1 MSEEEHAVGGMEL
14 TSQVIHTLE
23 VFLTSVLT
31 HIRELELTGIC
42 LPSALKEEGVLMYR
56 RSLARS
62 STSSFIVCFD
72 SPQPNW
78 KFHCF
83 EGRRVVRRYYVLS
96 DALW

>member
-14 TSQVIHTLE
+14 TSQVIHALE
-23 VFLTSVLT
+23 VFLTSGLT
-31 HIRELELTGIC
+31 NIRELELTGIC
-42 LPSALKEEGVLMYR
+42 RPSALKEAGVLMCR

-62 STSSFIVCFD
+62 VVAVLCLFFC
-72 SPQPNW
+72 PQQYW
-78 KFHCF
+78 RFHYF